1 MPRELELT
9 LISILSSPGTA
20 ERVLKEYE
28 TQFGVRVLIQKQTW
42 STAWSELVRYSIYR
56 NAPDVSEVG
65 STWIGDLIGM
75 NTLRPFTQGEIN
87 ALGGSQAFF
96 PSAWN
101 SGVSADGQVW
111 SIPWLIDSRL
121 LYYRRDTLEKA
132 GIDPATAFQ
141 THDAL
146 VATLHRLKQAGVEN
160 AWATPTHKTRM
171 SLHNVA
177 SWVWGAGGQFVS
189 QDGRRALFNTPEAL
203 AGFKQYFELGQFL
216 SPQARELDDV
226 QSDALFCHGQV
237 AITLSGPWLL
247 SDPSADPQVLANTGV
262 AFPPGVP
269 FIGGSSLVIW
279 QNSQRTRDA
288 LTLVRFLTSQHVQ
301 STYLSTVGLLPARQE
316 AFSTLANTSNP
327 VVNVISQGLK
337 SGRSFPLF
345 PLWGL
350 VEERL
355 SSALGI
361 IWQEILSD
369 PQIDRAE
376 QIEHDLGLL
385 ARRLDLAL
393 NGR

>member
-1 MPRELELT
+1 MPREMELT
-9 LISILSSPGTA
+9 LISILSSPGAA
-20 ERVLKEYE
+20 EGLLSEFEKL
-28 TQFGVRVLIQKQTW
+28 FGLHVQLQKQTW
-42 STAWSELVRYSIYR
+42 NTAWGELVRYSIYK

-75 NTLRPFTQGEIN
+75 NTLRPFTQNEIN
-87 ALGGSQAFF
+87 TFGGAQAFF

-101 SGVSADGQVW
+101 SGVGSDGQVW

-121 LYYRRDTLEKA
+121 MYYRRDILEKA

-141 THDAL
+141 THAAL
-146 VATLHRLKQAGVEN
+146 VATLERLEQAGVEN
-160 AWATPTHKTRM
+160 PWAIPTHKTRM

-189 QDGRRALFNTPEAL
+189 PDGKRALFASPEAL
-203 AGFKQYFELGQFL
+203 AGFRQYYELGRFL

-226 QSDALFCHGQV
+226 QSDRLFWKGQAAV
-237 AITLSGPWLL
+237 TISGPWLM
-247 SDPSADPQVLANTGV
+247 SEPTADPQVIANTGV
-262 AFPPGVP
+262 AFPPGIP

-279 QNSQRTRDA
+279 QSSQSPREA
-288 LTLVRFLTSQHVQ
+288 LSLVRFLTSQHVQ
-301 STYLSTVGLLPARQE
+301 STYLTTVGLLPARQE
-316 AFSTLANTSNP
+316 VFANLPNASNP
-327 VVNVISQGLK
+327 AAKYIHQEIQT
-337 SGRSFPLF
+337 GRSFPLF

-361 IWQEILSD
+361 IWQEINSTPELD
-369 PQIDRAE
+369 LAE
-376 QIEHDLGLL
+376 LIERDLGLL